1 MASKEE
7 KKASFILYHEHF
19 ELFAPLNQKQRG
31 DLVTAIFEHECGGDI
46 PKLDKQTKMAFIS
59 IRQDLV
65 RNGKAYEERCRQNKE
80 NGKKG
85 GRPPINKTEKTERFS
100 KKPNGYFQNPY
111 DYENGNDNDHY
122 ISGERPGK
130 NAGAALADESQIDP
144 ERLRR
149 REMLRNQ

>member
-85 GRPPINKTEKTERFS
+85 GRPTKKTERFFE
-100 KKPNGYFQNPY
+100 KPNGFFENP
-111 DYENGNDNDHY
+111 NDNDNEHDSVHY
-122 ISGERPGK
+122 SVERSGE
-130 NAGAALADESQIDP
+130 NAGLALPGETDE
-144 ERLRR
+144 ECKKRL
-149 REMLRNQ
+149 EALRNQ